1 MSQHNNDTDF
11 SKIKPQP
18 YESFEEAE
26 RKREEDALA
35 VNPPLSERE
44 KAIVRGQ
51 AGINPVEQT
60 VNDAL
65 ADFDRVHETE
75 RKYEDSED

>member
-35 VNPPLSERE
+35 VNPPFSERE

-51 AGINPVEQT
+51 AGR
-60 VNDAL
+60 A
-65 ADFDRVHETE
+65 
-75 RKYEDSED
+75 YW